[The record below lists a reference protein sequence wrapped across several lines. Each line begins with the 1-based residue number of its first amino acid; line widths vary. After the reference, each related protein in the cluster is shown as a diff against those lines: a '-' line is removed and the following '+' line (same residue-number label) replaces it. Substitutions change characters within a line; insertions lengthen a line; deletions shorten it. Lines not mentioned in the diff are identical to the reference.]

1 MPNTYTYT
9 WNGVEYTRI
18 NDWIEIISPSQ
29 FHIETDM
36 GITLI
41 DDTMGEIYENLINS

>member
-9 WNGVEYTRI
+9 WNGVKYTRI

-36 GITLI
+36 GIILI
-41 DDTMGEIYENLINS
+41 DDAMGKIYEDLINS